1 MPSCEVEQDDLAG
14 LGAVDLAR
22 MAKAQHVLGVVAAVL
37 LAHAGLA
44 HHERLEAFLAQF
56 GQHSRRGD
64 VAVPLG
70 AAFVRVSAKM
80 EGATVRIWS
89 SDSG

>member
-1 MPSCEVEQDDLAG
+1 M
-14 LGAVDLAR
+14 
-22 MAKAQHVLGVVAAVL
+22 LGVVAAVL
-37 LAHAGLA
+37 PAHAGLA
-44 HHERLEAFLAQF
+44 HHERLEAFAQF